1 MNNKAH
7 KSWWPAVERYLIEV
21 KKPVSVHQIISEAT
35 TKGYGWNR
43 KDGSWT
49 YGGKPLYKMQKCPT
63 PNQLTQTLKGNPNVV
78 RIEGNET
85 IGHGRSHRNFAKTG
99 VKKLSLWRWKDEN

>member
-49 YGGKPLYKMQKCPT
+49 YGGKPLYKIQKCPT
-63 PNQLTQTLKGNPNVV
+63 PNQLTQTLKANPNVV

>member
-85 IGHGRSHRNFAKTG
+85 IGHGRSHRNFATTG